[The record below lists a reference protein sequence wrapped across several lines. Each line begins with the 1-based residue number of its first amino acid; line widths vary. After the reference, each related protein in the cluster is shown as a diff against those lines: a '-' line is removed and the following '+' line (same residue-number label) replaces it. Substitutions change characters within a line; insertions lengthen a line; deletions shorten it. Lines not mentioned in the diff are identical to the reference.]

1 MDRFSEQF
9 HRFLLLAH
17 GSALLVS
24 KEDMASLSS
33 LLNLVPPADR
43 SVLVAAY
50 GLFGEAV
57 TTVDDMAAKYKVD
70 KDVIRRRIERDL
82 RLIAVSPEWQM
93 MLRQL
98 RPAVQ
103 KRIGFVK
110 R

>member
-9 HRFLLLAH
+9 HHFLLLAH

-24 KEDMASLSS
+24 KEDLANLSS
-33 LLNLVPPADR
+33 LLNLVAPADR
-43 SVLVAAY
+43 TILISAY

-57 TTVDDMAAKYKVD
+57 TTVDDMADKYKID
-70 KDVIRRRIERDL
+70 KDVIGQRIERDL

-110 R
+110 